1 MLTDAAFRVDP
12 HREVFL
18 PNCRTRAPSQ
28 NAHSAISGAAKDD
41 FWGRRTAI
49 AYWRAYN
56 GCFGAAVW
64 RKNSVPEP
72 EEELYEVHHTEVKVL

>member
-1 MLTDAAFRVDP
+1 MFTGAAIRSAP
-12 HREVFL
+12 RHEAFL

-28 NAHSAISGAAKDD
+28 SAHSAISGAAKDD

-49 AYWRAYN
+49 ACRRAYN

-72 EEELYEVHHTEVKVL
+72 EEELYEVHHPEVKVL